1 MVGRK
6 IVVESLVPVWYCC
19 FITHCYTS
27 STDFVFVVQLYMSCG
42 LLIEA
47 DQLVELVK
55 EYIVHYK
62 ECATSREQCVLEK
75 LE

>member
-1 MVGRK
+1 
-6 IVVESLVPVWYCC
+6 
-19 FITHCYTS
+19 
-27 STDFVFVVQLYMSCG
+27 MSCG

-75 LE
+75 LEQTIVQECQKQDAREKVHVNDYNFLSQ